1 MPNINPLKNGD
12 VPYPNH
18 SNVISKYIKNA
29 LALTKGLI
37 YTSDSNGRLILPLS
51 TNSVADLS
59 SGIFQAMDTYPAP
72 TAEDTDTGQVLT
84 KPSWIIMKDPTGGL
98 VVGSEVELESS
109 SSTTTAD
116 QVMVAVQPHT
126 KGYLGAVHEI
136 YTKNT
141 NGTRKEVTV
150 VNDLVVVKLGET

>member
-1 MPNINPLKNGD
+1 MPNINPLKQGD

-29 LALTKGLI
+29 LALAKGYI
-37 YTSDSNGRLILPLS
+37 YTSDSSGRLILPLS
-51 TNSVADLS
+51 STSIADLS

-84 KPSWIIMKDPTGGL
+84 DPSWIIMQDPTGGL
-98 VVGSEVELESS
+98 VVGSEVELYSS
-109 SSTTTAD
+109 SSTTTAN
-116 QVMVAVQPHT
+116 QVMIAVQPHT
-126 KGYLGAVHEI
+126 KGYIGKIHEI

-141 NGTRKEVTV
+141 DGSRKEITAA
-150 VNDLVVVKLGET
+150 NDLVVVRTGQA